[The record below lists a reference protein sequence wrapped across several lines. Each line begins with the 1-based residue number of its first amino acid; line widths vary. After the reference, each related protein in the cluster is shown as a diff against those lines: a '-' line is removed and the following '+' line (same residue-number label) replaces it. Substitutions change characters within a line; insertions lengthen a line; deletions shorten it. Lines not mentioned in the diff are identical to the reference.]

1 LINPQKNVRFDRFGD
16 TIEVII
22 RDPNFSKIFK
32 KQVSINNKKEL
43 EMLLKD
49 LRNKGVDFI
58 GIIKRKMISGS
69 DDWFI

>member
-1 LINPQKNVRFDRFGD
+1 MINPQKNIKFDKFGD

-43 EMLLKD
+43 EILLND
-49 LRNKGVDFI
+49 LRNKGVDLI
-58 GIIKRKMISGS
+58 GIIKKKIISG